1 MRLPDASRAAAPGSA
16 GALTDAEAER
26 PDRLWG
32 DLDVRLHRART
43 PERAEH
49 GLGSIADRAGD
60 ARRVERW
67 RAPASRR
74 SYELLDLTPE
84 HATGAPA
91 AVAVVRGQRDVG
103 HRARHGLAHGRRNR
117 GVASSRTGPHVRR
130 DHVADLR
137 GEARAGRRARGRH
150 EADYEPRMRLARL
163 RRDRC
168 VGRRRLR
175 DGGRAREAHAREDE
189 KRQPK
194 LSRHRR
200 RVYPVTRRVMHA
212 TFTNPP
218 GRLAQLGERRLD
230 KAEVAGSSP
239 ASPTSVAT
247 GDSPT
252 SGHRQF
258 AGAPP
263 REAPQPDRSGGSRRR
278 SATRQDACRAHAPA
292 ALERLV
298 IAGLGR
304 ASWSSTVTWDCGRSH
319 LEGEA

>member
-1 MRLPDASRAAAPGSA
+1 M
-16 GALTDAEAER
+16 
-26 PDRLWG
+26 
-32 DLDVRLHRART
+32 VC
-43 PERAEH
+43 
-49 GLGSIADRAGD
+49 
-60 ARRVERW
+60 RVERR

-74 SYELLDLTPE
+74 SYELLDLAPE

-239 ASPTSVAT
+239 ASPIAVVAQ
-247 GDSPT
+247 DPP
-252 SGHRQF
+252 
-258 AGAPP
+258 PP
-263 REAPQPDRSGGSRRR
+263 RRRFFWGCVLSASRRPR
-278 SATRQDACRAHAPA
+278 RGP
-292 ALERLV
+292 V
-298 IAGLGR
+298 
-304 ASWSSTVTWDCGRSH
+304 
-319 LEGEA
+319 